1 MGGEF
6 YRSQPQISSRLDHD
20 GHRPHIAF
28 MPFYE
33 YQATSEPG
41 CDHCLAGF
49 ECLQKMS
56 AAALTRCP
64 ECGGSVRRRI
74 SAPNIS
80 RSDSTL
86 SKGNLEDKGFT
97 QYKRV
102 SKGQYEKTAGRGPD
116 TISDD

>member
-1 MGGEF
+1 
-6 YRSQPQISSRLDHD
+6 
-20 GHRPHIAF
+20 
-28 MPFYE
+28 MPIYE
-33 YQATSEPG
+33 YQARSGAG
-41 CDHCLAGF
+41 CSYCVPRF

-56 AAALTRCP
+56 AEALTRCP
-64 ECGGSVRRRI
+64 ECRAAIRRVV

-102 SKGQYEKTAGRGPD
+102 AKGQYEKTAGRGPD